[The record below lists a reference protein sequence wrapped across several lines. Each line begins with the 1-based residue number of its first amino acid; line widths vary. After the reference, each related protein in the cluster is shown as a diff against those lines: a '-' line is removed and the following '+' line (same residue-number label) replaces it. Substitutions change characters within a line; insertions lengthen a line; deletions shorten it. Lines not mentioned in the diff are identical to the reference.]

1 MRLQPPTTKSLEGNF
16 FFGIFSLRKN
26 AKKKI
31 TEGEAIKLSFILT
44 QSVRDKDLM
53 NSLIEYL
60 GPPPRGAKQGVGI

>member
-1 MRLQPPTTKSLEGNF
+1 MAKE
-16 FFGIFSLRKN
+16 
-26 AKKKI
+26 KKKI